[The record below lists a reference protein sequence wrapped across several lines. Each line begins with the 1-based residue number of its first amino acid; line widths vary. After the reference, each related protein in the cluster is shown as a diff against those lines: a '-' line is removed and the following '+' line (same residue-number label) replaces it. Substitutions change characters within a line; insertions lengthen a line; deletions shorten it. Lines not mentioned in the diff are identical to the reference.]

1 MISFKAYGSLK
12 QDVQAQLLWSNGVY
26 LELVRCL
33 PRMNVELYSLYGF
46 YVEIY
51 FDKKTEEP
59 LYMKAFEKMKYLE
72 PYFQLI
78 DIESLFQVK

>member
-1 MISFKAYGSLK
+1 MISFKAYRSLK

-26 LELVRCL
+26 LELIRCL

-51 FDKKTEEP
+51 FDNTTQEP
-59 LYMKAFEKMKYLE
+59 LYIKAFEKVKYLE
-72 PYFQLI
+72 PYLPLI